1 MYSFLPTYACVV
13 VSLLRPWFAHAV
25 VHALWPAVIDE
36 LKDEAAKRGGD
47 AEAKADDGDKRK
59 WMSTIAGRAWAST
72 AR

>member
-1 MYSFLPTYACVV
+1 
-13 VSLLRPWFAHAV
+13 V